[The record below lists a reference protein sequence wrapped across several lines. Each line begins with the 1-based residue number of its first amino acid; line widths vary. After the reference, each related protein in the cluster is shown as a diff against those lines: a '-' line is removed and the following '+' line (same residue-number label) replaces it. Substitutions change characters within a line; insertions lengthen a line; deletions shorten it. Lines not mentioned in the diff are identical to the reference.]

1 MVMDEKRGRTK
12 RRKRDV
18 VMETRQQVE
27 KKPEVEQPKNTGEY
41 YVSPTRNTTLPTK
54 SHTTQW
60 DEEEH
65 KYHNDT
71 LNGKASLLYEV
82 GVWRES
88 EGQSI
93 SNKLQRGLKLSEVRV
108 VNGKKLQH
116 VSKNWKK
123 ETEDFSVWRVCW
135 KQGKLQ

>member
-1 MVMDEKRGRTK
+1 M
-12 RRKRDV
+12 
-18 VMETRQQVE
+18 METRQQVE

-82 GVWRES
+82 GVWREID
-88 EGQSI
+88 GRAY
-93 SNKLQRGLKLSEVRV
+93 QRSSSV
-108 VNGKKLQH
+108 V
-116 VSKNWKK
+116 
-123 ETEDFSVWRVCW
+123 
-135 KQGKLQ
+135 

>member
-1 MVMDEKRGRTK
+1 MDEKRGRTK

-93 SNKLQRGLKLSEVRV
+93 SKKLQRGLKLSEVPAC
-108 VNGKKLQH
+108 
-116 VSKNWKK
+116 
-123 ETEDFSVWRVCW
+123 E
-135 KQGKLQ
+135 